1 MLVAKKILIIDDS
14 ATVRQQVRKALAE
27 ASFEVV
33 EAEDGV
39 EGLEVILGRQDLAA
53 VLCDVNMPRLGG
65 LEMLEMLNAK
75 GKPAGLPILMLTT
88 EGQPA
93 LVQRAKAAGANGWI
107 VKPFKAELLVA
118 TIRKL
123 AQA

>member
-1 MLVAKKILIIDDS
+1 LAKKILIIDDS
-14 ATVRQQVRKALAE
+14 ATVRQQVRKVLVD

-33 EAEDGV
+33 EAADGV
-39 EGLEVILGRQDLAA
+39 EGLDAIVGRQDLAA
-53 VLCDVNMPRLGG
+53 VLCDVNMPRMGG

-75 GKPAGLPILMLTT
+75 GRPAGLPIVMLTT

-93 LVQRAKAAGANGWI
+93 LVQKAKAAGAKGWI
-107 VKPFKAELLVA
+107 VKPFKAELLLA

-123 AQA
+123 AVMEG